1 MNSTMNHRQLRV
13 GGIILAADSASRLAA
28 LRQVIAIDGEPTVR
42 RVARDALAAR
52 LQPVVVVVGAQGDG
66 VIDCLNNLD
75 IVPVEN
81 PASAE
86 GAGSSLAEGVKAL
99 LASAQPL
106 HALMVLL
113 ANQASIRVGHME
125 KMLAA
130 HAAKPDRILACG
142 RQRTLRLPCIFPIAY
157 AQELATLHAAT
168 GAQSLL
174 QKYAAQVDAFDL
186 PEAFLDTDDPD
197 EQGAW
202 PSQQTKPPTEDG
214 AF

>member
-1 MNSTMNHRQLRV
+1 MSQRKLRV
-13 GGIILAADSASRLAA
+13 GGIILAADSASRLDA

-52 LQPVVVVVGAQGDG
+52 LEPVVVVVGAQGDG
-66 VIDCLNNLD
+66 VIACLNNLD

-81 PASAE
+81 QASSE
-86 GAGSSLAEGVKAL
+86 GAGGSLAEGVKAL
-99 LASAQPL
+99 LASAEPL
-106 HALMVLL
+106 RALMVLL

-130 HAAKPDRILACG
+130 HAAAPDRILACG
-142 RQRTLRLPCIFPIAY
+142 RQRVLRLPCIFPIAY
-157 AQELATLHAAT
+157 AEELATLQAAA
-168 GAQSLL
+168 GAESLL

-186 PEAFLDTDDPD
+186 PEAFVDADDPD
-197 EQGAW
+197 QEGAW
-202 PSQQTKPPTEDG
+202 PSLRAKPPTDDG

>member
-1 MNSTMNHRQLRV
+1 MSHRELRV
-13 GGIILAADSASRLAA
+13 GGIILAADTASRLDA

-52 LQPVVVVVGAQGDG
+52 LQPVVVVVGARGDG

-81 PASAE
+81 LASAD
-86 GAGSSLAEGVKAL
+86 GVGSSLAEGVKAL

-106 HALMVLL
+106 GALMVLL

-142 RQRTLRLPCIFPIAY
+142 RQRTLRPPCIFPIAY
-157 AQELATLHAAT
+157 AQELATLQAAT

-186 PEAFLDTDDPD
+186 PEAFLDIDNPDD
-197 EQGAW
+197 ESAW
-202 PSQQTKPPTEDG
+202 PSLRAKPPTDDG